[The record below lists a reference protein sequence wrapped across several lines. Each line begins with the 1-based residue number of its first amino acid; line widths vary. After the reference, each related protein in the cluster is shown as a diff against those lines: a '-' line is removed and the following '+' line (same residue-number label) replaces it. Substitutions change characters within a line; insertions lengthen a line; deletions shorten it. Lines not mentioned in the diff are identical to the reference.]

1 MRAQYLVYFSSVT
14 NNTTRFVEK
23 IGIQST
29 RIPIKGDSPVMDSPY
44 ILITPTY
51 GSSETNPSRSIPPQV
66 RTFLNIKQN
75 RKNLCGVISS
85 GNINFGEDYCKAGK
99 VISAKAGV
107 PHLYTFELMGT
118 EDDVKNVQAIF
129 ATADFV
135 LPEETL

>member
-23 IGIQST
+23 VGVQAT
-29 RIPIKGDSPVMDSPY
+29 RIPIKGDTPIMDAPY

-75 RKNLCGVISS
+75 RENLCGVISS

-99 VISAKAGV
+99 VISAKARV
-107 PHLYTFELMGT
+107 PHLYMFELMGT
-118 EDDVKNVQAIF
+118 EDDVKNVQTIF
-129 ATADFV
+129 ATANFV
-135 LPEETL
+135 RPGDEG